1 MRFCDLFISYKI
13 GLKSIKS
20 TIPFTKLPLYR
31 KIFVIILLQVL
42 LLVVS
47 Y

>member
-20 TIPFTKLPLYR
+20 TIPFTNFPFIERFL
-31 KIFVIILLQVL
+31 
-42 LLVVS
+42 
-47 Y
+47 